1 MEYSIH
7 ILYTIF
13 ICKFQLMFKTFFQF
27 SIKLIILINT
37 KKIIK
42 FTNKGLEKILFF
54 LKSKI

>member
-27 SIKLIILINT
+27 SIKLIILIND
-37 KKIIK
+37 KNIIK
-42 FTNKGLEKILFF
+42 FTNKGLERILFF
-54 LKSKI
+54 LK